1 MILLAKLNV
10 KKKHALVTTLV
21 KLEGPFQAEKS
32 KKQQIQNFHNFK
44 I

>member
-32 KKQQIQNFHNFK
+32 KKTTEAKFS
-44 I
+44 